1 MEIEETKKNIN
12 FEVKIKLSTE
22 DQPNQQAENVE
33 KKEVKN
39 SEKETELALENV
51 KLKYRI
57 KHLERNLR
65 EQLEQ
70 KVILFLVITVGK
82 FILGS

>member
-1 MEIEETKKNIN
+1 MEIEETKKNTN
-12 FEVKIKLSTE
+12 FEVKIKLLTE
-22 DQPNQQAENVE
+22 DQPKQETEKVE
-33 KKEVKN
+33 TKELKN
-39 SEKETELALENV
+39 SEKETELASENV

-70 KVILFLVITVGK
+70 KVIIFLTVTK